1 MKEFQNITIDKIKKL
16 TFSEPYNIVC
26 INYNEEKGI
35 NIFTEKDTK
44 EYLEKDV
51 ASFLEIKQVKD
62 RIEDMYRIYIFNEN
76 FMKTIFNLGNGEYR
90 FNKVFNTDFKNEHIK
105 YIYSRVP
112 ENIKG
117 SKKYKKLKVRVGI
130 LKDIENEREIIQYI
144 GYTEEV

>member
-62 RIEDMYRIYIFNEN
+62 RIEDMYRIYIYEDYF
-76 FMKTIFNLGNGEYR
+76 
-90 FNKVFNTDFKNEHIK
+90 
-105 YIYSRVP
+105 
-112 ENIKG
+112 
-117 SKKYKKLKVRVGI
+117 
-130 LKDIENEREIIQYI
+130 
-144 GYTEEV
+144 